1 MFLRNKAGGVGP
13 VLLKLNPARYHIQT
27 TFEALVSSLF
37 EQAYE
42 WILQHLGHTL
52 EEDPQ
57 DSY

>member
-1 MFLRNKAGGVGP
+1 